1 METHP
6 PPGLSSLLFSFYN
19 IIKQW
24 IFAQPGKVHEFLH
37 DLGVPRSFMFHESSD
52 FCRRLLERTEKRRR
66 GSSYKSNSSFL
77 EFRSYNRIN
86 IKYLD
91 ISFINCLNL
100 DLL

>member
-1 METHP
+1 METHH

-52 FCRRLLERTEKRRR
+52 FCRRFAREDRKETQRVELQEQ
-66 GSSYKSNSSFL
+66 F
-77 EFRSYNRIN
+77 
-86 IKYLD
+86 
-91 ISFINCLNL
+91 FIFGV
-100 DLL
+100 